1 MGKNTWLSLISNR
14 LDGIE
19 FIHDDQTIKVNLIQ
33 PRIET
38 RNGFVITDPIE
49 SKSYIWRDIVID
61 NNLSMMSFR

>member
-1 MGKNTWLSLISNR
+1 VAVPDIESFRWM
-14 LDGIE
+14 E